1 MNERIKELAEQAG
14 FQSIVRGDH
23 IVFDISTKENLKEFA
38 ELLIKECAKKAN
50 AIALDIKFDSELD
63 ARKYV
68 GDSILKSF
76 GVEQ

>member
-1 MNERIKELAEQAG
+1 MNERIKELAKQAG
-14 FQSIVRGDH
+14 MWRQH
-23 IVFDISTKENLKEFA
+23 YDIGEESPSNLEEFA

-50 AIALDIKFDSELD
+50 AIAIDIKFDSELD

-76 GVEQ
+76 GVKE